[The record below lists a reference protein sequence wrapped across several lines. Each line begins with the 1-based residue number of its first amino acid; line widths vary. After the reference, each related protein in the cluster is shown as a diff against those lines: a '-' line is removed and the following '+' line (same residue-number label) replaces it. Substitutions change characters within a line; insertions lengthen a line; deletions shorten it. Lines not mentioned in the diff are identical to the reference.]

1 MSPSMSESESSRCRK
16 KMMIIL
22 TDFDIPEG
30 SDVVKEFRHNT
41 LGGRAIDA
49 TRQDL
54 EFGNGEYD
62 ANYKRPVFVKVSKAT
77 ATDSSFRLFGDE
89 LKKRQRIYNAVLFV
103 VSHRAI
109 FKYRARKTIK
119 AAYEQRFY
127 VSEKQKANLKG

>member
-1 MSPSMSESESSRCRK
+1 MTQLMKASPGIRLS
-16 KMMIIL
+16 L
-22 TDFDIPEG
+22 G
-30 SDVVKEFRHNT
+30 DVYQEPPTRMTRHNT

-49 TRQDL
+49 IRQDL

-89 LKKRQRIYNAVLFV
+89 LKKRQKIYNAVLFV

>member
-1 MSPSMSESESSRCRK
+1 M
-16 KMMIIL
+16 
-22 TDFDIPEG
+22 
-30 SDVVKEFRHNT
+30 
-41 LGGRAIDA
+41 
-49 TRQDL
+49 
-54 EFGNGEYD
+54 
-62 ANYKRPVFVKVSKAT
+62 KVSKAT

-89 LKKRQRIYNAVLFV
+89 LKARQKIYNAVLFV